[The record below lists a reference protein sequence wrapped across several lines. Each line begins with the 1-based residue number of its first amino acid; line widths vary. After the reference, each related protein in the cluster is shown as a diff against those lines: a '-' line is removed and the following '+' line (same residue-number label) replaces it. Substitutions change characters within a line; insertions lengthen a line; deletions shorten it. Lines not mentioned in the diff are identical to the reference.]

1 MGPLA
6 RIQTLSAIIVNLI
19 LNLGYVILVFSLV
32 RQISLTQLCL
42 TLHGKLVAA
51 NFAKLKKQKLLRGAL
66 YRINTRNKKQRNSE
80 NYRKVTEFQN

>member
-51 NFAKLKKQKLLRGAL
+51 SFAKLKKQKLLRGAF

-80 NYRKVTEFQN
+80 NYRKATEFQN